1 MARIK
6 VVSSIEQTF
15 DIDWDN
21 KDVKL
26 VNTIVLQ
33 SNIFNENNSKLSENI
48 TYEFTATEQRYGIIS
63 LGRKHPLSSLYK
75 PGEPINIIIDNKK
88 FTAKWHSSQCR
99 IDGLTKLFSTIN
111 LIDSKFEVH
120 YIPET
125 NSLEFIRI

>member
-63 LGRKHPLSSLYK
+63 LGRKHP
-75 PGEPINIIIDNKK
+75 
-88 FTAKWHSSQCR
+88 
-99 IDGLTKLFSTIN
+99 
-111 LIDSKFEVH
+111 
-120 YIPET
+120 
-125 NSLEFIRI
+125 